1 MTNKNEEHV
10 IHSLIYVGQKKT
22 KKTIIYSKMYVRT
35 GFQLIFIF
43 HRYADKYS
51 VTLCS

>member
-10 IHSLIYVGQKKT
+10 IHSLIYVGQKNKEDDHL
-22 KKTIIYSKMYVRT
+22 
-35 GFQLIFIF
+35 FQNVCANWIFIF